1 FAPARNSYQELVKN
15 PLMVLKILQD
25 GAGKARAVAGQTM
38 KEVREAV
45 GLVNFARPPLV
56 LRQAQDKQ
64 QGVAFENKITIEE
77 FGKVEML
84 VGKVVEATNKEGS
97 EKLIRLV
104 VDFGLRSRGDKGDQG
119 NTGDNEEEKEI
130 RIIFTGVRGF
140 GYIPADFLN
149 KQFFFIT
156 NLAPRRMMDE
166 ESQGMI
172 LAVDSEKDKK
182 PLFVSAEGLPV
193 GAKIR

>member
-1 FAPARNSYQELVKN
+1 TSSIKGMPRISN
-15 PLMVLKILQD
+15 I
-25 GAGKARAVAGQTM
+25 
-38 KEVREAV
+38 V
-45 GLVNFARPPLV
+45 G
-56 LRQAQDKQ
+56 
-64 QGVAFENKITIEE
+64 IISIEE
-77 FGKVEML
+77 FGKVEMR

-104 VDFGLRSRGDKGDQG
+104 VDFGPAFAKSYGEAR
-119 NTGDNEEEKEI
+119 

-140 GYIPADFLN
+140 GYTTEDFLN

-156 NLAPRRMMDE
+156 NLAPRKMMDE

-172 LAVDSEKDKK
+172 LAVDGADK
-182 PLFVSAEGLPV
+182 PLFLSAEGLPV